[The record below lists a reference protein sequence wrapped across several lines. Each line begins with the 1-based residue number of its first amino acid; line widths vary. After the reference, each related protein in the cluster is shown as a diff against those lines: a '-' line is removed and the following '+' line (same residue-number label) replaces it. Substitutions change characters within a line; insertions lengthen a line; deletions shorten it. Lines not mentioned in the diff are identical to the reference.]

1 MMDKVYIDVT
11 GLKLRVDCGR
21 DITGATNTK
30 LLAKK
35 PDGTLVEFTP
45 ASVVDTDY
53 LEYVTV
59 AGDLDQAGTY
69 RLQSSLTLTVASVT
83 GETCEFMVFNLYH

>member
-1 MMDKVYIDVT
+1 MDKFYIDVV

-30 LLAKK
+30 LLVKK
-35 PDGTLVEFTP
+35 PDGTHIEFTP
-45 ASVVDTDY
+45 ASIVDTDY

-59 AGDLDQAGTY
+59 TGDLDQAGIY
-69 RLQSSLTLTVASVT
+69 RLQSSLTLAGLTGL
-83 GETCEFMVFNLYH
+83 GETCEFMVFNAYH